1 MEAFEHPITVPELV
15 CLGKAIGKPQSASL
29 QASAGHVLHLAA
41 IPMARE
47 SSAFGGGVT
56 SRVGNV
62 IKQADRIAKS
72 LQKLLDYV
80 IGTPVSSSL
89 AVEESSLK
97 VVSAVQTRDAAHTKG
112 LMSFQNASEPPQT
125 PSGNI
130 KMVSFIGRLL
140 KFIVLV
146 WYAFELCNSLRK
158 LLEEAFQT

>member
-1 MEAFEHPITVPELV
+1 MEAFEYPITVSELV

-29 QASAGHVLHLAA
+29 QASTGPVLHLAA
-41 IPMARE
+41 TPMARE

-56 SRVGNV
+56 SRVGND
-62 IKQADRIAKS
+62 IKQADRIVKS
-72 LQKLLDYV
+72 AQKPLAYV
-80 IGTPVSSSL
+80 TGTPVSSSS
-89 AVEESSLK
+89 AAEESSLK
-97 VVSAVQTRDAAHTKG
+97 VVLAVQTRDAAHTKG

-130 KMVSFIGRLL
+130 EMVSFIGRLL

-158 LLEEAFQT
+158 LFEEAFRT